1 MPRATP
7 TTPMPDNATQAAT
20 PDVPLPATY
29 ELALSELEQLVS
41 SMENAAL
48 PLDRL
53 LVSYRR
59 AADLLTFCRSR
70 LTAVEAQVKVLEDGQ
85 LKPWI
90 AQP

>member
-1 MPRATP
+1 
-7 TTPMPDNATQAAT
+7 MPDNATQAAT

-53 LVSYRR
+53 LDSYRR

>member
-7 TTPMPDNATQAAT
+7 TSNPPTNATAAT
-20 PDVPLPATY
+20 APDVALPATY
-29 ELALSELEQLVS
+29 EEALSELEQLVS

-48 PLDRL
+48 PLDSL
-53 LVSYRR
+53 LSSYRR

-70 LTAVEAQVKVLEDGQ
+70 LNAVEAQVKVLEDGQ

>member
-7 TTPMPDNATQAAT
+7 TTPTPDNVTQADT
-20 PDVPLPATY
+20 PDAPLPATY